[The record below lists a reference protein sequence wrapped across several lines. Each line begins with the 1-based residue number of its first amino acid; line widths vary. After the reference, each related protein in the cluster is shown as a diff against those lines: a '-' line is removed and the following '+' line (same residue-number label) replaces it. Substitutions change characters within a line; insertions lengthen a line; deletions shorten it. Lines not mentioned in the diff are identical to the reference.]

1 MALRVPSAGTRS
13 FASHRLSSTKG
24 FYVGESVRHP
34 VSSGKNKLSAT
45 VVSAADKRQIR
56 SVELFKTIARRWVG
70 PRPRQAGG
78 GFRTTPLA
86 KFSLDSRYKNLPEAS
101 IHRHC
106 VYLRLR
112 NPAASAHPR
121 ATAAS
126 CAASRSMAA
135 AIGSTR
141 GASKRQPST
150 SPDGLPAGTI

>member
-1 MALRVPSAGTRS
+1 MALRVPSARNRS

-101 IHRHC
+101 IHQNCVCLHC
-106 VYLRLR
+106 
-112 NPAASAHPR
+112 
-121 ATAAS
+121 ATPQAQSS
-126 CAASRSMAA
+126 CAGAA
-135 AIGSTR
+135 
-141 GASKRQPST
+141 Q
-150 SPDGLPAGTI
+150 